1 VSPEKRAA
9 AAPRAKGIE
18 ARALEMA
25 GDPILAKMLAEER
38 VESKVWD
45 TALLGRLLKYLRPH
59 SGLAWLSIGL
69 ALIEALIMTAPA
81 FLIGLALDRVGAAGG
96 ARPLDGWLSWFG
108 QAEAW
113 WTAQTQHN
121 VIVMYGLIVGGLWF
135 VRWLVGAST
144 NYSMQVLGQRV
155 VHDIRVEIFQHITSM
170 DLSWFHKN
178 PVGRL
183 VNRTTFDVQTLS
195 ELFSNALA
203 QGVRDLMFV
212 AVLVVV
218 MVALDLPL
226 AAILIASLPVLVGI
240 ALVYRRYARPAMRTT
255 AAVLSRMNAWLAEN
269 LSGMR
274 ENHLY
279 RQEDRRRAEYHA
291 LTTAHQTS
299 VARVIQAWG
308 LLRPAMMVTTALGTT
323 TILLLGYERV
333 TTGLITVGVL
343 LTFLQYTVQIWK
355 PVRNLTEKFNM
366 IQTALA
372 SAERIVD
379 VLDARPTLTDLP
391 TADPT
396 LQVTQGA
403 ISFDD
408 VRFRYKRNGAEILR
422 GISFQVAPGQ
432 MLALV
437 GDTGAGK
444 TTVSALLSRFYD
456 VESGHV
462 RIDGHDVRDYQLQNL
477 RPGLA
482 LVPQDVV
489 IFAGTVRENITLGA
503 DIPEERLLA
512 SIRGVRADAFI
523 DRMDGGLDH
532 VLEEGGRTLSTG
544 QRQLLSF
551 ARALCFNPPI
561 LVLDEATANVDTET
575 ELLIQNAL
583 EVLTE
588 GRTSVV
594 IAHRLS
600 TIRSADLI
608 LLLRAGEVVEQGN
621 HAELMGQGGEYAA
634 LVEKHLRTATGVQ

>member
-1 VSPEKRAA
+1 MKPDSNK
-9 AAPRAKGIE
+9 APVAKGIE
-18 ARALEMA
+18 ARALQMA
-25 GDPILAKMLAEER
+25 GDPILARMLAEER

-45 TALLGRLLKYLRPH
+45 TALLGRLLSYLRPH
-59 SGLAWLSIGL
+59 APLAWLSVGL

-96 ARPLDGWLSWFG
+96 ARKLDGWLAGFG
-108 QAEAW
+108 RAEAW
-113 WTAQTQHN
+113 WTAQTQTN
-121 VIVMYGLIVGGLWF
+121 VIVMYGVIVGALWL
-135 VRWLVGAST
+135 VRWVVGGST
-144 NYSMQVLGQRV
+144 NYSMQVLGQKV
-155 VHDIRVEIFQHITSM
+155 VHDIRVQVFEHITAM
-170 DLSWFHKN
+170 DLGWFHKN

-203 QGVRDLMFV
+203 QGVRDILFV
-212 AVLVVV
+212 GVLVIV
-218 MVALDLPL
+218 MIGLDLPL
-226 AAILIASLPVLVGI
+226 ATILVGSLPILVAI
-240 ALVYRRYARPAMRTT
+240 ALVYRHFARPAMRTT
-255 AAVLSRMNAWLAEN
+255 AAVVSRMNAWLAEN

-279 RQEDRRRAEYHA
+279 RQEHKRRAEFHA

-299 VARVIQAWG
+299 VARIIQAWG

-323 TILLLGYERV
+323 LVLMLGYDRV
-333 TTGLITVGVL
+333 TTGVITVGVL

-379 VLDARPTLTDLP
+379 VLDARPGLTDTP
-391 TADPT
+391 EADAT
-396 LQVTQGA
+396 LRVTSGA
-403 ISFDD
+403 IEFQD
-408 VRFRYKRNGAEILR
+408 VRFRYSSAGPEILR
-422 GISFQVAPGQ
+422 GVSFRVERGQ

-444 TTVSALLSRFYD
+444 TTISALLSRFYD

-462 RIDGHDVRDYQLQNL
+462 RIDGHDVRDYQLKHL
-477 RPGLA
+477 RAGLA

-489 IFAGTVRENITLGA
+489 IFAGSVRENITLGA

-512 SIRGVRADAFI
+512 SIAGVRADAFI
-523 DRMDGGLDH
+523 NRLEGGLEH

-544 QRQLLSF
+544 ERQLLSF

-583 EVLTE
+583 DVLTK

-608 LLLRAGEVVEQGN
+608 LLLRAGEIIERGN
-621 HAELMGQGGEYAA
+621 HAQLMEQDGEYAG